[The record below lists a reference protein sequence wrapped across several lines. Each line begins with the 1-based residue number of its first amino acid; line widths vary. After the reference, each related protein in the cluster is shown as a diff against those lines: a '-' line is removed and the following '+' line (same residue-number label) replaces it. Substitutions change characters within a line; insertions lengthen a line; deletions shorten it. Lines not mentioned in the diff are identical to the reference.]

1 MTEKT
6 SRTKRQYEDLVSK
19 MVAAFYSKHL
29 GFGPRETRV
38 YIVDDMVIV
47 RLKGKLLPMEEM
59 LLKAE
64 HGYIIVKDLRKHLH
78 EVTTKQMGPEI
89 GKILGYKVIGS
100 HSDISTRSGE
110 RLEVFVLDRKFEAAD

>member
-1 MTEKT
+1 MTVT
-6 SRTKRQYEDLVSK
+6 PRTKRQYEDAVSK
-19 MVAAFYSKHL
+19 IVAAFYSKNI

-47 RLKGKLLPMEEM
+47 RLKGRLMPMEEM

-64 HGYIIVKDLRKHLH
+64 HGYRIVKDLRKQLH
-78 EVTTKQMGPEI
+78 EVTTKELGPEI
-89 GKILGYKVIGS
+89 AKILGYKVVGS

-110 RLEVFVLDRKFEAAD
+110 RLEVFILDRKFEAAD